1 MEVIKD
7 IDVPPTLESAQDAL
21 MQQFVIDGFPLFS
34 EIEPPNV
41 IAYYIYQ
48 MEQDGVDISG
58 LNFAEIPLAPADDD
72 YKGPRLRKRRL
83 VTEDIE
89 KETKKLR
96 KAAKKDQRKEEKK
109 KEATLQGYAV
119 SSQKGNSDKPPS
131 DAISKLID
139 SLLKPPQSTLTKTPI
154 LLPFVP
160 SSETQA
166 TNPPVSSSLTTAHSS
181 TQIPIPSEPVQTQ
194 TSPITSTNLSNQTP
208 EYLDALD
215 REIYHTNPVPLNSA
229 PPLNPPQGESEGTLS
244 DLSSMKSS
252 DFMISD
258 PYTLPKSHTILP
270 LTPSP
275 NPSIYDFQGPSTP
288 SEEYF
293 YEPASPEA
301 TNIQSSSP
309 LPVT

>member
-1 MEVIKD
+1 
-7 IDVPPTLESAQDAL
+7 
-21 MQQFVIDGFPLFS
+21 
-34 EIEPPNV
+34 
-41 IAYYIYQ
+41 
-48 MEQDGVDISG
+48 MEQDGADISG
-58 LNFAEIPLAPADDD
+58 LDFAEIPLAPADDD

-96 KAAKKDQRKEEKK
+96 KVAKKDQKKEEKK
-109 KEATLQGYAV
+109 KEATLQGYSV

-139 SLLKPPQSTLTKTPI
+139 SLLKPPQSTLTETPI
-154 LLPFVP
+154 LLPFVT
-160 SSETQA
+160 SSETQT
-166 TNPPVSSSLTTAHSS
+166 TNPPVSSSLAPAHSS
-181 TQIPIPSEPVQTQ
+181 TQIPIPIPPEPVQTQ
-194 TSPITSTNLSNQTP
+194 TSPITSRNFSNQTP
-208 EYLDALD
+208 EYRDALD
-215 REIYHTNPVPLNSA
+215 REIYHKNPVPLNSA
-229 PPLNPPQGESEGTLS
+229 PPLNPPQSESEVTLS

-252 DFMISD
+252 DFLISD
-258 PYTLPKSHTILP
+258 PQSPLTHTLPKSHTIPP

-293 YEPASPEA
+293 SEHTSPEA

-309 LPVT
+309 LPVP